1 MKLDNYSGFIS
12 GSTKDDVEQL
22 EQFGTTS
29 LAYKIKLNGQVC
41 FMKRL
46 RPELRNDQRV
56 RELFYKE
63 YNTGKKIDC
72 PHVVKYLDIKDD
84 ADGLCIIM
92 EYVNGRTLKEKIE
105 KEPQYF
111 NQSGNIKRLLLQL
124 CKALEALHGG
134 NIVHLDIN
142 PGNIIISQTS
152 NEVKLVDLGFCISD
166 WSDTTAGTTARF
178 GAPEATANDIEE
190 IDARSDIYSVGRI
203 LQYIAKRSG
212 ATLPRYIRR
221 IMHRCLREQK
231 SQRYSSV
238 TEIIREAKCHRF
250 KMFGKVAAA
259 VLAAALCTAT
269 FACDLYNTIADH
281 IAWERG
287 DVPARFETNGIFYHI
302 TDRNARTVEVT
313 YKGEHPDEYEY
324 EYTGDKVN
332 TPKTVTYRGRT
343 FSVTAIASEAFKN
356 PYISKIDIPDG
367 IVTIEKEA
375 FKHCSLDGVINIPG
389 SVKFIGDAAFYP
401 TQYIDGFVVDSTNTV
416 YDSREECNAIIET
429 ATNTLLYGGKWTI
442 IPNSVT
448 SIAEKSFAG
457 VAMDTIT
464 IPQSVASIGKA
475 AFTHSGLTEIHLPG
489 NITVLDEYLFQW
501 SEKLRTIT
509 FPKSLREIRLA
520 ALSHCGFTEL
530 TIPDS
535 VTTIGD
541 YAFDYN
547 EQLEKVIIG
556 CSVAHIGDYAFDGC
570 NSLTCVVSLIP
581 AEKLFRIDS
590 NVFGNIGKDCI
601 LYVPKGARST
611 YEKTQGWNIFAK
623 IVELQ

>member
-1 MKLDNYSGFIS
+1 MIIDNYSGFIS
-12 GSTKDDVEQL
+12 SNTKADIEQL
-22 EQFGTTS
+22 EQSGTTS

-238 TEIIREAKCHRF
+238 TEIIREVECHRTMRPAM
-250 KMFGKVAAA
+250 KAAAA
-259 VLAAALCTAT
+259 VMLVAAVPFLSRAYDALE
-269 FACDLYNTIADH
+269 DY
-281 IAWERG
+281 IAWESG
-287 DVPARFETNGIFYHI
+287 KIADKFVENDIFYRI
-302 TDRNARTVEVT
+302 TDRNARTVAVT
-313 YKGEHPDEYEY
+313 YKGNNHSEYMFEY
-324 EYTGDKVN
+324 KDGVIELPSVVTHRSRRFRVTSIDSETFDNPETTG
-332 TPKTVTYRGRT
+332 
-343 FSVTAIASEAFKN
+343 I
-356 PYISKIDIPDG
+356 ILPDG
-367 IVTIEKEA
+367 IERIDDLA
-375 FKHCSLDGVINIPG
+375 FVICRLTGNIYIPK
-389 SVKFIGDAAFYP
+389 SVKHIGVWTFEGH
-401 TQYIDGFVVDSTNTV
+401 THIDTIVVDKENPV
-416 YDSREECNAIIET
+416 YDSRGDCNAIIET
-429 ATNTLLYGGKWTI
+429 ATNTIVAACVNTLIPEGIETIGKNAFALYQG
-442 IPNSVT
+442 
-448 SIAEKSFAG
+448 A
-457 VAMDTIT
+457 TIT
-464 IPQSVASIGKA
+464 IPQSVTRIDDY
-475 AFTHSGLTEIHLPG
+475 AFGRSALTEITLPCNVTEIG
-489 NITVLDEYLFQW
+489 TQAFENCKGLTKII
-501 SEKLRTIT
+501 SHIPANKLRPTGN
-509 FPKSLREIRLA
+509 L
-520 ALSHCGFTEL
+520 C
-530 TIPDS
+530 
-535 VTTIGD
+535 
-541 YAFDYN
+541 
-547 EQLEKVIIG
+547 
-556 CSVAHIGDYAFDGC
+556 FDGVDKE
-570 NSLTCVVSLIP
+570 CV
-581 AEKLFRIDS
+581 
-590 NVFGNIGKDCI
+590 
-601 LYVPKGARST
+601 LYVPRGAKET
-611 YEKTQGWNIFAK
+611 YKNTPGWDYFTRI
-623 IVELQ
+623 EEME